1 MRRGF
6 LEPDSGAAPQGG
18 RQAKRRP
25 AAVAT
30 SGPGPTFEYTVPP
43 GLQSWGEAI
52 TIWDKTTC
60 RVAGALRTPL
70 SAFPPGFLE
79 NRLQPSNEVLFAQ
92 YSMALK
98 PDTEQ
103 PRYADL
109 ITGGERSRRWLSTE
123 QWWEHLDTDA
133 VLNTVHPGLQNAKTG
148 GNYLTKAAVLARCG
162 PAVRALFLHC
172 PAALSAADVLEVIT
186 ACPNLVSLGMT
197 EAALTDAGL
206 GQIPALC
213 PKLTTLHML
222 YCSNF
227 TWDGL
232 ASLVD
237 GMKDRLLWIDVQ
249 KAHMQRVL
257 HASPPGPALFEALNR
272 CPELRVAVLPSG
284 KHAGLITSCAKLSLL
299 HVPQHAATPLSSLA
313 PLLAARGSL
322 PDIDGFACDEASSP
336 QLRAAA
342 NRLHVKRDVMRA
354 GALAQCTSL
363 VELTLLHCCDAND
376 VATYLAPLAPTLRA
390 LYISGD
396 PQAQDAPGIAAM
408 AVLKELRTLSLCG
421 MLTNIYNE
429 DDDVP
434 ERLAAALLAACRKM
448 PQLWQLDLS
457 GHHEVFYGCIEPD
470 GLEALVRAIPT
481 LRRLDLSNN
490 GSCRKYPWVRV
501 RGGRSGRDGI
511 RGVLNGRSAATLPCT
526 VACGDGIE
534 ITVKAQM
541 AGECNAIERRFQRPV
556 DDEDDGIDEE
566 EYGELD
572 DDEGGYDDDD

>member
-1 MRRGF
+1 M
-6 LEPDSGAAPQGG
+6 
-18 RQAKRRP
+18 
-25 AAVAT
+25 
-30 SGPGPTFEYTVPP
+30 
-43 GLQSWGEAI
+43 
-52 TIWDKTTC
+52 IWDKTTC
-60 RVAGALRTPL
+60 RVAGARRAPL
-70 SAFPPGFLE
+70 SSFPPGFVE

-92 YSMALK
+92 YSLALK

-103 PRYADL
+103 PRYTDL
-109 ITGGERSRRWLSTE
+109 SCGGERSRRWLSTE

-133 VLNTVHPGLQNAKTG
+133 VLNTVHPGLQNAATG
-148 GNYLTKAAVLARCG
+148 GNYLTKAALLARCG

-172 PAALSAADVLEVIT
+172 PAALSAADVLEVIS

-206 GQIPALC
+206 GQIPGLC
-213 PKLTTLHML
+213 PKLTTLHMQ
-222 YCSNF
+222 YCNDF
-227 TWDGL
+227 TWAGL

-257 HASPPGPALFEALNR
+257 HASPPGPALYEALNR
-272 CPELRVAVLPSG
+272 CPELRVAVLPAG
-284 KHAGLITSCAKLSLL
+284 NHAGLIASCAKLQLL
-299 HVPQHAATPLSSLA
+299 HVPQYAAAPLSSLA

-342 NRLHVKRDVMRA
+342 NRLLVERGVLCS

-363 VELTLLHCCDAND
+363 AELMLQHCCDAND
-376 VATYLAPLAPTLRA
+376 VKTYLAPLAPTLRA
-390 LYISGD
+390 LYISGE
-396 PQAQDAPGIAAM
+396 PQAQNAPGIAAM
-408 AVLKELRTLSLCG
+408 AVLKELRTLSLSG

-434 ERLAAALLAACRKM
+434 ERLAAALLAACRSM

-457 GHHEVFYGCIEPD
+457 GHFEVFYGCIEPD
-470 GLEALVRAIPT
+470 GLVALVRAVPT

-490 GSCRKYPWVRV
+490 GSCRKYAWVRL
-501 RGGRSGRDGI
+501 RGGHSGREGI

-526 VACGDGIE
+526 VAYGDGLE
-534 ITVKAQM
+534 ITIKAQVP
-541 AGECNAIERRFQRPV
+541 GECNGIERRFQRPV

-566 EYGELD
+566 EYEEYDD
-572 DDEGGYDDDD
+572 DDEDGYDDDE